1 MKNSRQRSNLI
12 SLIARIFLSLVVL
25 VLILFYVAPDIDL
38 LLLQKRPEA
47 TRTAVAK
54 STAQEAG
61 LPSSPTA
68 NPTKKIPPSSTPGP
82 TATTRPKTIWI
93 DPYLPDALRSQI
105 QIPAGFSQI
114 EQKDQ
119 ASVIVAIGNQ
129 NIVGHW
135 IYALVTPFPSLSEG
149 IQISE
154 LTAFWQGEGKGL
166 YVDQPLYLDPETERV
181 LTAWWGPPGDGA
193 AVVLPG
199 DKILDMLWPN
209 PERWA
214 IIPFQALEPRWKVLA
229 VGGQKPIHQEYDA
242 DKDVLS
248 IPISVTGWDAYRKE
262 VLFENPSLTNRNTD
276 EMTTILLTGVTALV
290 RDTAALMEEN
300 GVLYPAEYIGSLLR
314 SADLTH
320 VSNEVPFASDCPPPD
335 PGQPSLYFC
344 SDDRY
349 LELLDYIGTDIVELS
364 GDHFGDWG
372 EESMYHTLELYESQG
387 WDWYG
392 GGRNLEEGLQP
403 LLWEHHGN
411 RIAFIGCNA
420 KGADK
425 YATASDTEPGAAKC
439 DFLRMREEIGR
450 LKEKGYTVIATMQH
464 EEIYKFRAS
473 HYQKRDFRS
482 LAEAGAD
489 IVSGSQAHQPQ
500 AFDFHDRSFIHYGL
514 GNLFFDQYLLAQR
527 VQKYEHSDQAFID
540 SHLMYQGRHINT
552 ELFTIQFIDNA
563 QSRFMTDEERA
574 ELLFNIFETSDW

>member
-1 MKNSRQRSNLI
+1 
-12 SLIARIFLSLVVL
+12 
-25 VLILFYVAPDIDL
+25 
-38 LLLQKRPEA
+38 
-47 TRTAVAK
+47 
-54 STAQEAG
+54 
-61 LPSSPTA
+61 
-68 NPTKKIPPSSTPGP
+68 
-82 TATTRPKTIWI
+82 
-93 DPYLPDALRSQI
+93 
-105 QIPAGFSQI
+105 
-114 EQKDQ
+114 
-119 ASVIVAIGNQ
+119 
-129 NIVGHW
+129 
-135 IYALVTPFPSLSEG
+135 
-149 IQISE
+149 
-154 LTAFWQGEGKGL
+154 
-166 YVDQPLYLDPETERV
+166 
-181 LTAWWGPPGDGA
+181 
-193 AVVLPG
+193 
-199 DKILDMLWPN
+199 
-209 PERWA
+209 
-214 IIPFQALEPRWKVLA
+214 
-229 VGGQKPIHQEYDA
+229 
-242 DKDVLS
+242 
-248 IPISVTGWDAYRKE
+248 
-262 VLFENPSLTNRNTD
+262 
-276 EMTTILLTGVTALV
+276 
-290 RDTAALMEEN
+290 
-300 GVLYPAEYIGSLLR
+300 
-314 SADLTH
+314 
-320 VSNEVPFASDCPPPD
+320 
-335 PGQPSLYFC
+335 
-344 SDDRY
+344 
-349 LELLDYIGTDIVELS
+349 
-364 GDHFGDWG
+364 
-372 EESMYHTLELYESQG
+372 MYHTLELYESQG